1 MKISNETKVGVL
13 ASITIVLIIL
23 GVNFLKGNELFS
35 KSTVLY
41 IKLPN
46 TGGIN
51 AANAVMLYG
60 VKIGQ
65 VDKTELLNEKTNKT
79 LVTFHI
85 SPKVKIPANSIVK
98 VASGSGLLEGRVLE
112 IIEGNAKSFASS
124 KDTLQGQIELS
135 LTESISATVAPVK
148 QKVEKL
154 LTSVDTVLGSL
165 NNILDKDA
173 TTNLR
178 ASFSSLRAT
187 LANVES
193 ATGKI
198 KEMVDDN
205 LSVKFTAIMSS
216 VQHITDNINSYNG
229 KISHAIDNFSAMSD
243 SLRAMNLK
251 KTIDNANN
259 VINNINSLLTKAD
272 KGEGSLGML
281 LNDKALYKNLRNASA
296 NLDKLIYDM
305 KANPERYVT
314 FSIVHIN
321 KKKPAKYAADTA
333 K

>member
-1 MKISNETKVGVL
+1 LKVSNEFKVGVL

-23 GVNFLKGNELFS
+23 GVNFLKGNEFFS
-35 KSTVLY
+35 KSTILY
-41 IKLPN
+41 IKLPH

-51 AANAVMLYG
+51 AANPVMLYG

-65 VDKTELLNEKTNKT
+65 VDKVELLNETTNKT

-85 SPKVKIPANSIVK
+85 NTKVRIPSNSLVK

-112 IIEGNAKSFASS
+112 IKEGDAKTYASS
-124 KDTLQGQIELS
+124 KDTLKGQIELS

-148 QKVEKL
+148 AKVENL
-154 LTSVDTVLGSL
+154 LSSVDTVIGSL
-165 NNILDKDA
+165 NDILDQNSAK
-173 TTNLR
+173 NLQS
-178 ASFSSLRAT
+178 SFSSLRAT
-187 LANVES
+187 LANLE
-193 ATGKI
+193 ATTGKI
-198 KEMVDDN
+198 NNLVNDN
-205 LSVKFTAIMSS
+205 FSAKFNAIMAS

-243 SLRAMNLK
+243 SLRAINLK
-251 KTIDNANN
+251 KTIDDANN
-259 VINNINSLLTKAD
+259 VISNINNLLTKAD

-281 LNDKALYKNLRNASA
+281 INDKALYKNLRNASA

-305 KANPERYVT
+305 KANPDRYVT
-314 FSIVHIN
+314 FSLVHIN
-321 KKKPAKYAADTA
+321 KKKAAKYVPDTA